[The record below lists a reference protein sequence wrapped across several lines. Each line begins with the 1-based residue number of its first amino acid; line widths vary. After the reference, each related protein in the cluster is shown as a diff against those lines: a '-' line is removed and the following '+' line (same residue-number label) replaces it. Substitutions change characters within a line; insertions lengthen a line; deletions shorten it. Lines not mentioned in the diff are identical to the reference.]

1 MSQSGQLRLF
11 DNIHLK
17 FGSISA
23 IMSIRGAN
31 FTQDDDCQLARSWI
45 NIAEDNVKGSGQK
58 MDQFWARIAEH
69 FNEHSQSPVRSAR
82 SLSAR
87 WSLLNEQCNKFVG
100 CYALAKSN
108 LASGESVGQ
117 NESELI
123 RKAMAIF
130 SKRAGSSGRS
140 KETRF
145 VFLHVWEILKSVKKW
160 QDLRNVQVSCQ
171 KSSKRMKLNE
181 NDEVVPDTEATT
193 ERPVGNKAAKKARID
208 AVESSRNQNVVA
220 QSQLIRA
227 QAMSL
232 QAELSLMT
240 VPMDG
245 LTDTAKEY
253 ILLKQAAVLQNTR
266 GRRDRKSIKS
276 ASSNDEDYEIVEVV

>member
-1 MSQSGQLRLF
+1 
-11 DNIHLK
+11 
-17 FGSISA
+17 
-23 IMSIRGAN
+23 
-31 FTQDDDCQLARSWI
+31 
-45 NIAEDNVKGSGQK
+45 
-58 MDQFWARIAEH
+58 
-69 FNEHSQSPVRSAR
+69 
-82 SLSAR
+82 
-87 WSLLNEQCNKFVG
+87 
-100 CYALAKSN
+100 
-108 LASGESVGQ
+108 
-117 NESELI
+117 
-123 RKAMAIF
+123 
-130 SKRAGSSGRS
+130 
-140 KETRF
+140 
-145 VFLHVWEILKSVKKW
+145 
-160 QDLRNVQVSCQ
+160 
-171 KSSKRMKLNE
+171 MKLNE